1 MKDIDKDVNQDVKE
15 LAPTEAVLL
24 DIDGTLLDSN
34 DAHARSWVDVFQR
47 HGLPPTFEQ
56 VRALIGKGGDKVLA
70 ELLGIDHESPQGK
83 QLGDERR
90 DIFLQRYLPDL
101 KPTPGARELVQ
112 RLRDE
117 EIQVV
122 IATSA
127 KGQELQ
133 ALLKAAGV
141 EDLIDEATTSDDA
154 DSSKPDPDIVQAAL
168 VKSGVQAVE
177 AMMVGDTPYDIQAA
191 RAAGV
196 DSIALRCGGWW
207 DDAAL
212 REAVAIYDH
221 PAAMLQAWEETPIIR
236 RRIPGG

>member
-1 MKDIDKDVNQDVKE
+1 MKE

-34 DAHARSWVDVFQR
+34 DAHARSWADVFRR
-47 HGLPPTFEQ
+47 HGLPPTFAQ
-56 VRALIGKGGDKVLA
+56 VRPLIGKGGDKVLA
-70 ELLGIDHESPQGK
+70 ELLNIDHESPRGK

-90 DIFLQRYLPDL
+90 ELFLGQYLPQL

-112 RLRDE
+112 RLRQG

-133 ALLKAAGV
+133 ALLRQAGV
-141 EDLIDEATTSDDA
+141 ADLIEEATTADDA
-154 DSSKPDPDIVQAAL
+154 EQSKPDPDIVRAAL
-168 VKSGVQAVE
+168 QRAGVQPVE
-177 AMMVGDTPYDIQAA
+177 AMMIGDTPYDIETA

-196 DSIALRCGGWW
+196 DTIALRCGGWW
-207 DDAAL
+207 NNAAL
-212 REAVAIYDH
+212 AGAVALYDH
-221 PAAMLQAWEETPIIR
+221 PAALVAAWRESPIYK

>member
-1 MKDIDKDVNQDVKE
+1 MKE

-34 DAHARSWVDVFQR
+34 DAHARSWAEVFGR

-56 VRALIGKGGDKVLA
+56 VRPLIGKGSDKLLA
-70 ELLGIDHESPQGK
+70 ELVGIDHESPQGK

-90 DIFLQRYLPDL
+90 ELFLQQYLPRL

-112 RLRDE
+112 RLRDDG
-117 EIQVV
+117 IKVV

-133 ALLKAAGV
+133 ALLRQAGV
-141 EDLIDEATTSDDA
+141 EDLIEEATTSDDA
-154 DSSKPDPDIVQAAL
+154 EASKPDPDIVHAAL
-168 VKSGVQAVE
+168 QRAGVEPVE
-177 AMMVGDTPYDIQAA
+177 AMMIGDTPYDVEAA

-196 DSIALRCGGWW
+196 DTIALRCGGWW

-212 REAVAIYDH
+212 SGAEALYDH
-221 PAAMLQAWEETPIIR
+221 PAALVRAWQESPIYK

>member
-1 MKDIDKDVNQDVKE
+1 MKE

-34 DAHARSWVDVFQR
+34 DAHARSWAEVFQR

-56 VRALIGKGGDKVLA
+56 VRPLIGKGGDKLLA
-70 ELLGIDHESPQGK
+70 ELVGIDHESPQGK
-83 QLGDERR
+83 QLSDERR
-90 DIFLQRYLPDL
+90 ELFLKQYLPRL

-112 RLRDE
+112 RLRDDG
-117 EIQVV
+117 IQVV

-133 ALLKAAGV
+133 ALLRQAGV
-141 EDLIDEATTSDDA
+141 EDLIEAATTSDDA
-154 DSSKPDPDIVQAAL
+154 EQSKPDPDIVHAAL
-168 VKSGVQAVE
+168 RRAGVQPVE
-177 AMMVGDTPYDIQAA
+177 AMMVGDTPYDIEAA

-196 DSIALRCGGWW
+196 DTIALRCGGWW

-212 REAVAIYDH
+212 SGAVALHDH
-221 PAAMLQAWEETPIIR
+221 PAALVAAWKESPIYK

>member
-1 MKDIDKDVNQDVKE
+1 MKE

-34 DAHARSWVDVFQR
+34 DAHAQSWVDVFQR

-70 ELLGIDHESPQGK
+70 ELVQIDHESPQGK
-83 QLGDERR
+83 QLSDERR
-90 DIFLQRYLPDL
+90 DVFLNRYLPDV
-101 KPTPGARELVQ
+101 KPTPGARALVQ

-117 EIQVV
+117 EIKVV

-127 KGQELQ
+127 KGAELQ
-133 ALLKAAGV
+133 ALLRRAGV
-141 EDLIDEATTSDDA
+141 EDLIEEATTSDDA
-154 DSSKPDPDIVQAAL
+154 DHSKPDPDIVQAAL
-168 VKSGVQAVE
+168 ERAGVQPVE
-177 AMMVGDTPYDIQAA
+177 AIMIGDTPYDIEAA
-191 RAAGV
+191 AKAGV
-196 DSIALRCGGWW
+196 DTLALRCGGWW

-212 REAVAIYDH
+212 GRAEAIYDS
-221 PAAMLQAWEETPIIR
+221 PADLLRRWEESPIAK

>member
-1 MKDIDKDVNQDVKE
+1 MKE

-34 DAHARSWVDVFQR
+34 DAHARSWAEVFRR

-56 VRALIGKGGDKVLA
+56 VRPLIGKGGDKVLA
-70 ELLGIDHESPQGK
+70 ELVQIDHESPQGK
-83 QLGDERR
+83 QLSDERR
-90 DIFLQRYLPDL
+90 ELFLNQYLPRL

-122 IATSA
+122 VATSA
-127 KGQELQ
+127 KGGELQ
-133 ALLKAAGV
+133 ALLRQAGV
-141 EDLIDEATTSDDA
+141 DDLIEQATTADDA
-154 DSSKPDPDIVQAAL
+154 DQSKPDPDIVHAAL
-168 VKSGVQAVE
+168 ERAGVQPVE
-177 AMMVGDTPYDIQAA
+177 AMMIGDTPYDIEAAA
-191 RAAGV
+191 RAGV
-196 DSIALRCGGWW
+196 DTLALRCGGWW

-212 REAVAIYDH
+212 GRAEAIYDS
-221 PAAMLQAWEETPIIR
+221 PADLLRHWEESPIVR

>member
-1 MKDIDKDVNQDVKE
+1 MKE

-34 DAHARSWVDVFQR
+34 DAHARSWAEVFRR
-47 HGLPPTFEQ
+47 HGLPPGFEQ
-56 VRALIGKGGDKVLA
+56 VRPLIGKGGDKLLA
-70 ELLGIDHESPQGK
+70 ELVGIDHESPQGK

-90 DIFLQRYLPDL
+90 ELFLEQYLPRL
-101 KPTPGARELVQ
+101 KPTLGARELVQ
-112 RLRDE
+112 RLREDG
-117 EIQVV
+117 IKVV

-133 ALLKAAGV
+133 ALLRQAGV
-141 EDLIDEATTSDDA
+141 EDLIEEATTSDNA
-154 DSSKPDPDIVQAAL
+154 AQSKPDPDIVHAAL
-168 VKSGVQAVE
+168 QRAGVQPVE
-177 AMMVGDTPYDIQAA
+177 AMMVGDTPYDVEAA

-196 DSIALRCGGWW
+196 DTIALRCGGWW

-212 REAVAIYDH
+212 AGAVALYDD
-221 PAAMLQAWEETPIIR
+221 PAALVRAWQASPIYR

>member
-1 MKDIDKDVNQDVKE
+1 MRE

-34 DAHARSWVDVFQR
+34 DAHARSWADVFRR
-47 HGLPPTFEQ
+47 HGLPPTFAQ
-56 VRALIGKGGDKVLA
+56 VRPLIGKGGDKVLA
-70 ELLGIDHESPQGK
+70 ELVGIDHESPQGK

-90 DIFLQRYLPDL
+90 ELFLNQYLPGL
-101 KPTPGARELVQ
+101 KPTPGARALVQ

-117 EIQVV
+117 GLKVV

-133 ALLKAAGV
+133 ALLRQAGV
-141 EDLIDEATTSDDA
+141 QDLIEQATTSDDA
-154 DSSKPDPDIVQAAL
+154 EKSKPDRDIVQSAL
-168 VKSGVQAVE
+168 QRAGVQPVE
-177 AMMVGDTPYDIQAA
+177 AMMIGDTPYDIEAA

-196 DSIALRCGGWW
+196 DTIALRCGGGW

-212 REAVAIYDH
+212 AGAEALYDH
-221 PAAMLQAWEETPIIR
+221 PAALVQGWKDSPIYR

>member
-1 MKDIDKDVNQDVKE
+1 MKDVKE

-34 DAHARSWVDVFQR
+34 DAHALSWVDVFRR
-47 HGLPPTFEQ
+47 HGLQPGFEQ
-56 VRALIGKGGDKVLA
+56 VRPLIGKGGDKVLA
-70 ELLGIDHESPQGK
+70 ELLGVDHESPHGK
-83 QLGDERR
+83 QLSDERR
-90 DIFLQRYLPDL
+90 EVFLQRYLPDL

-122 IATSA
+122 IATSS

-133 ALLKAAGV
+133 ALLQAAGV
-141 EDLIDEATTSDDA
+141 ADLIEQATTSDDA
-154 DSSKPDPDIVQAAL
+154 ESSKPDPDIVQAAL
-168 VKSGVQAVE
+168 ARSGVQPVE
-177 AMMVGDTPYDIQAA
+177 AMLVGDTPYDIEAA

-196 DSIALRCGGWW
+196 DTIALRCGGWW

-212 REAVAIYDH
+212 AEAVAIYDH
-221 PAAMLQAWEETPIIR
+221 PAALLRAWEETPIYK

>member
-1 MKDIDKDVNQDVKE
+1 MKDVNQDVKE

-47 HGLPPTFEQ
+47 HRLPPTFEQ

-70 ELLGIDHESPQGK
+70 ELLGVDHESPQGK
-83 QLGDERR
+83 ALGEERR
-90 DIFLQRYLPDL
+90 EIFLERYLADL

-141 EDLIDEATTSDDA
+141 ADLIEEATTSDDA
-154 DSSKPDPDIVQAAL
+154 KGSKPDPDIVVAAL
-168 VKSGVQAVE
+168 AKSGVQAVE

-196 DSIALRCGGWW
+196 DTIALRCGGWW

>member
-1 MKDIDKDVNQDVKE
+1 MKE

-34 DAHARSWVDVFQR
+34 DAHARSWADVFSR

-56 VRALIGKGGDKVLA
+56 VRPLIGKGGDKLLA
-70 ELLGIDHESPQGK
+70 ELVGVDHESLQGK

-90 DIFLQRYLPDL
+90 ELFLKQYLPRL

-112 RLRDE
+112 RLRDDG
-117 EIQVV
+117 IKVV

-133 ALLKAAGV
+133 ALLRQAGV
-141 EDLIDEATTSDDA
+141 EDLIEEATTSDDA
-154 DSSKPDPDIVQAAL
+154 EQSKPDPDIVHAAL
-168 VKSGVQAVE
+168 QRARVQPVE
-177 AMMVGDTPYDIQAA
+177 AMMVGDTPYDVEAA

-196 DSIALRCGGWW
+196 DTIALRCGGWW

-212 REAVAIYDH
+212 AGAVALYDH
-221 PAAMLQAWEETPIIR
+221 PAALVRAWQASPIYR